1 MGTPTREQVM
11 QALFARM
18 QTVPGMAKYSRRMK
32 LPHQVHPGDQPCL
45 MQWEQPEIARNQTGL
60 PDKRVWE
67 AWIVL
72 VFTNDDDDVPGAT
85 IINPMLEAIEAAMKV
100 DDFGRNV
107 CSLGGLVHY
116 ARIEGTIVKEV
127 GDTDPSGL
135 GGAVVPIKIMPP

>member
-1 MGTPTREQVM
+1 MGTPTREQVF

-18 QTVPGMAKYSRRMK
+18 QTVPGMTTYSRRIT
-32 LPHQVHPGDQPCL
+32 LPHQVPPGDQPAL
-45 MQWEQPEIARNQTGL
+45 MMWEQPEAARNRTGL

-72 VFTNDDDDVPGAT
+72 VFTNPDVTVPGAT
-85 IINPMLEAIEAAMKV
+85 IINPMLEAIEAALAV

-116 ARIEGTIVKEV
+116 ARIEGNVIKET
-127 GDTDPSGL
+127 GDIDPAGL
-135 GGAVVPIKIMPP
+135 GGAVVPVKIMPP